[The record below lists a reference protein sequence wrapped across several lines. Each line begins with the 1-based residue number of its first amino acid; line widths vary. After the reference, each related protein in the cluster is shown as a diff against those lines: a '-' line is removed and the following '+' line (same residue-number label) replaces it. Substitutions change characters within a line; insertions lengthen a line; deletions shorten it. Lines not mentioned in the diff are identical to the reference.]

1 MADSGENKDEYQFSD
16 LDVLNPELVEEESRK
31 AAARSE
37 KKEPAEG
44 GTNVRRNAL
53 IAVGLIILSLLGYK
67 FFGSFFPGKKTAQ
80 VEQQAKVPPIGA
92 TVPQKPGTAQ
102 PGAVQPSAP
111 QPITAQPS
119 TTQPSEVQ
127 PSTEQPSTPETAT
140 TETTTA
146 EQPQEQAAAPPIQ
159 APVPTTPTEQPVRV
173 PEQAQQKLTTMETN
187 EQNVRSEINSINERL
202 SGINN
207 NVNELVEKM
216 NTLSNTINELA
227 AKVDQQSNAIASLKI
242 REEKRPKPVRAHA
255 VVRQPRHAKYYIQA
269 VIPGRAWLIA
279 GNRSTLT
286 VREGSQ
292 IPGYGVVKLIDPNQG
307 RVVTSSGQVIRFSQ
321 QDS

>member
-1 MADSGENKDEYQFSD
+1 MADSSGENKDEYQFSD
-16 LDVLNPELVEEESRK
+16 LDVLNPELVEEESRA
-31 AAARSE
+31 AAARPE
-37 KKEPAEG
+37 KKERMEG

-80 VEQQAKVPPIGA
+80 VEKQANVPPIGA
-92 TVPQKPGTAQ
+92 TVPQ
-102 PGAVQPSAP
+102 PGAVQPITA

-119 TTQPSEVQ
+119 TEQPTTAQ
-127 PSTEQPSTPETAT
+127 PGTEQPTTAQPSTPETT
-140 TETTTA
+140 V
-146 EQPQEQAAAPPIQ
+146 EQPQEQAAAPLQ
-159 APVPTTPTEQPVRV
+159 APPTPAPTTPTEQP
-173 PEQAQQKLTTMETN
+173 EQVNQKLSTLETN
-187 EQNVRSEINSINERL
+187 EQNVQSEMNSINERL
-202 SGINN
+202 SGINT

-216 NTLSNTINELA
+216 NTLNHTINELA
-227 AKVDQQSNAIASLKI
+227 TKVDQQSNAIASLKA

-255 VVRQPRHAKYYIQA
+255 VVRKPRHAKYYIQA

-279 GNRSTLT
+279 GNGSTLT

-292 IPGYGVVKLIDPNQG
+292 IRGYGVVKLIDPNQG